1 VPTNADRFWR
11 QSEQLFAR
19 WQRRL
24 DTDPESVRREI
35 ALYLRWLNRIQPST
49 ADAGLIR
56 EVLTEMALELL
67 IEAVLRR

>member
-1 VPTNADRFWR
+1 VARSADLFWR

-24 DTDPESVRREI
+24 DQDPKSVRREI
-35 ALYLRWLNRIQPST
+35 ALYLRWLNRVAP
-49 ADAGLIR
+49 ADEDSAMIR

-67 IEAVLRR
+67 IEAVLRQ